1 MFFKLNKTNM
11 KIPHLYRQKKKN
23 NKKQQRIEK
32 ILMSMIL
39 ETDAGV
45 ENMVDDDFGACINK
59 INIDFDVLQFI

>member
-1 MFFKLNKTNM
+1 M
-11 KIPHLYRQKKKN
+11 KIPHLYRPKKK
-23 NKKQQRIEK
+23 KKQRIEK

-45 ENMVDDDFGACINK
+45 ENMVDDDFGACINQ